1 MNDEMCEPNNQYICP
16 NKISN
21 KLEQCISDIAKRN
34 GFVKYDIE
42 KKEFCTNG
50 GSYLGLLYEID
61 INGHTNDGEKEI
73 NIFVKSILPGDIDL
87 QMLSVRD
94 VYETEMFAYK
104 IIFKIFDELQE
115 EANVPVEERYKTV
128 KSYEESDAEVI
139 LMENEAKKG
148 FSTGHRMDVI
158 SCQFAEMAIAE
169 LAKFHSLSFV
179 LKVKRPSFF
188 EELEVKMRT
197 SPYNT
202 GDKWQS
208 IAQNMIKIT
217 LDNTDEGIK
226 ERVEKFCE
234 NIGDRITSC
243 YENESVRR
251 SLCHGDYR
259 PNNILVKKVDGEIS
273 ELIPIDYQMMY
284 YGCPVVDFLYF
295 IICCTDKEFRKHH
308 LLHLKNLYHEAMAR
322 FLNYFD
328 LDVNRFYTREDFEK
342 DYEERLNSGLVLA
355 LVFLP
360 FVFASEDDV
369 PDLTK
374 DDRDMDKFS
383 LNVDKRYKNR
393 IQGIIEDFIEWGV
406 I

>member
-243 YENESVRR
+243 YENES
-251 SLCHGDYR
+251 
-259 PNNILVKKVDGEIS
+259 DGEIS